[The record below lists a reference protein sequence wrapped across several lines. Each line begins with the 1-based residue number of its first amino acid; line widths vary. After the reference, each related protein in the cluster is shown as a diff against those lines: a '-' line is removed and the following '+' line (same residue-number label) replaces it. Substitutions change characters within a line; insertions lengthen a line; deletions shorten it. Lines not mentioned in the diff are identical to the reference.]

1 MTRDEVSNTLV
12 AYFKKNGYPKARNNG
27 SGVTVY
33 RKNSCD
39 LNILLDLRGRR
50 HVIVQV
56 YPHYGECKSDLG
68 WSWEKTWE
76 AGDYERLKEVVDN
89 ARMWIESGDRVVC
102 KAVTRE
108 TKKVGE
114 PLARQFEEPK
124 DCCEKIA
131 RLRDSVVFSMS
142 QGSHELFHT
151 NIWAWLI
158 NKDNDFI
165 KDFFR
170 TIDGTFLRVER
181 EQGNRDLTI
190 WMDDNGSEK
199 AYVVENKF
207 KALPREEQLNEYQ
220 AALESAGQ
228 FGGGLLV
235 CLQAPSGS
243 DEWAWN
249 VITQDELMG
258 RLEQRVRN
266 SAKFSDFEREI
277 VIEYAKMT
285 RELAE
290 VLVGYS
296 GALRENWPAKGAE
309 GRLEEARLGDIFK
322 KMKAAEFVQFI
333 ENQNAT
339 KCLQDRVAKATKN
352 KLSLVVGPSFS
363 NKSAI
368 VDFRLVKQAQVC
380 AKKTRK
386 LQNVFSIGIQL
397 QGEQYRRC
405 AQVARISGIKGWG
418 LCESLF
424 RKIGKGWFDDPTFM
438 GRETSMRKPFCKY
451 ETKDDVFV
459 YQYFDLKKYSFKE
472 IYELIIRDMEK
483 AVAMVESGQ
492 LKCFMG

>member
-1 MTRDEVSNTLV
+1 MTRDEVSNKLV
-12 AYFKKNGYPKARNNG
+12 EYFQKNGYPKIRNNG
-27 SGVTVY
+27 SGVTAC
-33 RKNSCD
+33 KENSCD
-39 LNILLDLRGRR
+39 LNVLLEARGRK
-50 HVIVQV
+50 HVIVHV
-56 YPHYGECKSDLG
+56 YPHYDEYEVDLG
-68 WSWEKTWE
+68 WSWEKTWDT
-76 AGDYERLKEVVDN
+76 GDYERLKEVVDN
-89 ARMWIESGDRVVC
+89 ARMWIESGSRVGC
-102 KAVTRE
+102 KAVIRE
-108 TKKVGE
+108 TKKVG
-114 PLARQFEEPK
+114 ATQTRQFEEPQ

-165 KDFFR
+165 KDFFG

-207 KALPREEQLNEYQ
+207 KALPREEQLNEYK

-296 GALRENWPAKGAE
+296 GALRESWPAKRAE

-322 KMKAAEFVQFI
+322 KMKAAELVQFI
-333 ENQNAT
+333 EEQEDTELLRA
-339 KCLQDRVAKATKN
+339 RAEREG
-352 KLSLVVGPSFS
+352 LSLIVRPSYS
-363 NKSAI
+363 NKSGI
-368 VDFRLVKQAQVC
+368 VDFRVVKKSPAC
-380 AKKTRK
+380 ARGAGKSPYA
-386 LQNVFSIGIQL
+386 FGIGIQL

-405 AQVARISGIKGWG
+405 AHIDRAQYHVSDDELYSRFSDENGW
-418 LCESLF
+418 LDN
-424 RKIGKGWFDDPTFM
+424 RAFM
-438 GRETSMRKPFCKY
+438 GQGTSMQKKFCKY
-451 ETKDDVFV
+451 VTKGEVFV
-459 YQYFDLKKYSFKE
+459 YQYVDLKDYSFSE
-472 IYELIIRDMEK
+472 IYKKM
-483 AVAMVESGQ
+483 VADLTMVIQMMESGA
-492 LKCFMG
+492 LIEAFVAE